1 MSISKFSSLALFL
14 LTFAA
19 LNSGA
24 TEVTSTILVNGHIIT
39 VDDQF
44 SIRQA
49 VALNNDRIIAT
60 GTNEDIHKL
69 ATKATTVIDLQGRT
83 VIPGLID
90 NHNHWIRATE
100 YWANEARLDG
110 VKTREQA
117 LQILRQKAASLAKD
131 RWLFT
136 LGGWY
141 EDQFSGDQSD
151 FTLAELDS
159 LAPDRP
165 VFVQAKYNHAFV
177 NTAWLEAM
185 NIAVVAADGHKPEA
199 GTLAAFM
206 LRDAEGKATGRLN
219 GGFPMISLAIS
230 RFPPVSETEQ
240 LEGIYSAMAY
250 ANSLGLT
257 SVFDPGGLGIK
268 AASYDRIQRLAD
280 RGELTLRIMHTLWG
294 GMQIRTPAAATK
306 FAATLRDI
314 HPLQGDAWYNEV
326 AMGEVYYP
334 AFHWDGTTRPA
345 TPTETDIAA
354 AREILMAAAAG
365 GWPVQTH
372 AIQPETI
379 DILFDV
385 MEEIDKIWSLR
396 TLRWSVTHADNIGIA
411 QIERARKLGVVL
423 QLRSQRAN
431 GGVTPVFEKYGDAA
445 FNMPPLRL
453 VQDSGITFGF
463 GSDGTKESQI
473 NPFVTLWWATTG
485 KMLSGK
491 VVNHQVL
498 TREEA
503 LIAFTRSN
511 AYLTFQEN
519 QLGAIKPGFLAD
531 MVVLDR
537 DYLAIPLDE
546 IRDIKPVATIVGGR
560 IVYGEL

>member
-1 MSISKFSSLALFL
+1 MNIAKLNSFVVFL

-19 LNSGA
+19 LN
-24 TEVTSTILVNGHIIT
+24 TSAAEIVSTVLINGHIIT

-44 SIRQA
+44 SIQQA
-49 VALNNDRIIAT
+49 VAIANDRIIAT

-69 ATKATTVIDLQGRT
+69 ATAATTVIDLKGRT

-100 YWANEARLDG
+100 YWASEARLDG
-110 VKTREQA
+110 VQTREQA
-117 LQILRQKAASLAKD
+117 LQILRKKAASLPPGK
-131 RWLFT
+131 WLFT

-141 EDQFSGDQSD
+141 EDQFSGDQSG

-159 LAPDRP
+159 LAPGRP
-165 VFVQAKYNHAFV
+165 VFVQAKYDHAFV
-177 NTAWLEAM
+177 NTAWFEAM
-185 NIAVVAADGHKPEA
+185 DIEL
-199 GTLAAFM
+199 LAAHSPAPAAGSLAGFV
-206 LRDAEGKATGRLN
+206 LRDAAGKATGRLN
-219 GGFPMISLAIS
+219 GGFQMISRAIS
-230 RFPPVSETEQ
+230 RFPSVSEAEQ
-240 LEGIYSAMAY
+240 LEGIHSAMAY

-268 AASYDRIQRLAD
+268 AASYDRIQRLAES
-280 RGELTLRIMHTLWG
+280 GELTLRIMHTLWG
-294 GMQIRTPAAATK
+294 GMQIRTPAAARE
-306 FAATLRDI
+306 FAAKLRDI
-314 HPLQGDAWYNEV
+314 HPLQGDVWYNQV

-334 AFHWDGTTRPA
+334 DFHWDGTTRPA
-345 TPTETDIAA
+345 TPSEADIAA
-354 AREILMAAAAG
+354 GREILMAAAAG

-372 AIQPETI
+372 AIQPQTI

-385 MEEIDKIWSLR
+385 MEEVDKIWSLR
-396 TLRWSVTHADNIGIA
+396 TLRWSITHADNIGSA

-485 KMLSGK
+485 KMLSGEI
-491 VVNHQVL
+491 VNHQVL

-519 QLGAIKPGFLAD
+519 QLGAIKPGLLAD

-537 DYLAIPLDE
+537 NYLAIPLDE
-546 IRDIKPVATIVGGR
+546 IRDIKPVATLVGGR
-560 IVYGEL
+560 IVYGAL